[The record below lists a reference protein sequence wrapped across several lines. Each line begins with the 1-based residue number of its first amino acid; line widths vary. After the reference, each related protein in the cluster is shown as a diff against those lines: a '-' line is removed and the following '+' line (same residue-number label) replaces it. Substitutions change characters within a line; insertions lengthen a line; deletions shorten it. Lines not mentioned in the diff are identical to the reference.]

1 MKNFLLMVLGLA
13 FSVSG
18 ALAAGTPDNTTT
30 DTEEKDNALHWA
42 GCGITKKAFMK
53 ELATE
58 YERVYGVP
66 FVLEGGGATKGI
78 RRVKD
83 RSVDLGGSCRPKLS
97 GIAEE
102 RFVHMTPV
110 AWDALV
116 VMVHKDNPVSDIS
129 LGQVKDLYEGKITN
143 WKQLGGNDA
152 PVELLVRK
160 GKISGVGYTLRQLV
174 WGDPDQE
181 FKGSKEFPSSGP
193 LEKAIETNPNAIG
206 ISGISSA
213 RKRDVKLL
221 ALEGKTPSFEN
232 IQSGNYLLYRPLY
245 ITYMTRNNP
254 HLKEI
259 KRFIA
264 FALSKRGRQIIRAQG
279 VVPYLDAIALT
290 SKQKAQRKKVRELQ
304 EKHHAAKGR
313 KTASSPQQQQPQVAQ
328 QKENTKN

>member
-1 MKNFLLMVLGLA
+1 MKNFLLMVFGLVFA
-13 FSVSG
+13 ISSVQ
-18 ALAAGTPDNTTT
+18 AADTPDQAPA
-30 DTEEKDNALHWA
+30 DTEEQGNALHWA

-53 ELATE
+53 ELAAE
-58 YERVYGVP
+58 YEKIYGVP

-97 GIAEE
+97 GTAEE

-143 WKQLGGNDA
+143 WKELGGNDA
-152 PVELLVRK
+152 PIELLVRK
-160 GKISGVGYTLRQLV
+160 GKISGVGYTLRQLI
-174 WGDPDQE
+174 WGNPNQD
-181 FKGSKEFPSSGP
+181 FKGSKEYPSSGP

-213 RKRDVKLL
+213 GKRNVKLL
-221 ALEGKTPSFEN
+221 TLEGKTPSFEN
-232 IQSGNYLLYRPLY
+232 IKSGNYLMYRPLY

-254 HLKEI
+254 RLREI
-259 KRFIA
+259 KRFIS
-264 FALSKRGRQIIRAQG
+264 FALSKRGRAIIREQG
-279 VVPYLDAIALT
+279 VVPYLDAIGLT
-290 SKQKAQRKKVRELQ
+290 AKQKEQRKKVRELQ
-304 EKHHAAKGR
+304 EKHLANKQAAAEKSKSKGSQH
-313 KTASSPQQQQPQVAQ
+313 KKIQGD
-328 QKENTKN
+328 

>member
-1 MKNFLLMVLGLA
+1 MKKLLLMVLGLA
-13 FSVSG
+13 FSISSIQ
-18 ALAAGTPDNTTT
+18 AADEPKEAAAGK
-30 DTEEKDNALHWA
+30 EENSNALYWA

-53 ELATE
+53 ELAAE
-58 YERVYGVP
+58 YERIFGIP

-97 GIAEE
+97 GTAEE

-129 LGQVKDLYEGKITN
+129 LGQVKDLYEGKISN
-143 WKQLGGNDA
+143 WKELGGNDA

-160 GKISGVGYTLRQLV
+160 GKISGVGYTLRKLV
-174 WGDPDQE
+174 WGNPDQE
-181 FKGSKEFPSSGP
+181 FKGSQEYPSSGP

-213 RKRDVKLL
+213 SKRNVKLL

-232 IQSGNYLLYRPLY
+232 IQSGNYLMYRPLY

-254 HLKEI
+254 RLKEI

-290 SKQKAQRKKVRELQ
+290 AKQKEQRKLVREMQ
-304 EKHHAAKGR
+304 EKHHAGKRTGA
-313 KTASSPQQQQPQVAQ
+313 AAAAQ
-328 QKENTKN
+328 QKTAAGKSDQAGGN

>member
-1 MKNFLLMVLGLA
+1 MKNFLLMVLGLT
-13 FSVSG
+13 FSVTG
-18 ALAAGTPDNTTT
+18 VLAADTPDNKAA
-30 DTEEKDNALHWA
+30 DSGENRNALHWA

-53 ELATE
+53 ELAAE
-58 YERVYGVP
+58 YERIYGVP

-97 GIAEE
+97 GVAEE

-143 WKQLGGNDA
+143 WKELGGNDA
-152 PVELLVRK
+152 PIELLVRK

-174 WGDPDQE
+174 WGNPDQE
-181 FKGSKEFPSSGP
+181 FKGSREYPSSGP

-213 RKRDVKLL
+213 SKRNVKLL

-254 HLKEI
+254 QLKEV

-264 FALSKRGRQIIRAQG
+264 FALSKRGREIIRAQG

-290 SKQKAQRKKVRELQ
+290 SKQKEQRQKVRELQ
-304 EKHHAAKGR
+304 EKHFASKGK
-313 KTASSPQQQQPQVAQ
+313 KTASGEAKQ
-328 QKENTKN
+328 

>member
-1 MKNFLLMVLGLA
+1 VKNFLLVVLGMA
-13 FSVSG
+13 FTASMVV
-18 ALAAGTPDNTTT
+18 AAETGGQTPS
-30 DTEEKDNALHWA
+30 DTESKTNTLHWA

-53 ELATE
+53 ELAAE
-58 YERVYGVP
+58 YERIYGVP

-78 RRVKD
+78 RRVKN
-83 RSVDLGGSCRPKLS
+83 RSVDLGGSCRPKLK
-97 GIAEE
+97 GVAEE

-143 WKQLGGNDA
+143 WKELGGNDA

-160 GKISGVGYTLRQLV
+160 GKISGVGYTLRQLI
-174 WGDPDQE
+174 WGNPDQE
-181 FKGSKEFPSSGP
+181 FKGSKEYPSSGP

-213 RKRDVKLL
+213 GKRDVKLL

-254 HLKEI
+254 RLKDI

-264 FALSKRGRQIIRAQG
+264 FALSKRGRQIIREQG

-290 SKQKAQRKKVRELQ
+290 SKQKEQRKKVRELQ
-304 EKHHAAKGR
+304 ERHFASKG
-313 KTASSPQQQQPQVAQ
+313 KEAPSGQPR
-328 QKENTKN
+328 ETTGD

>member
-1 MKNFLLMVLGLA
+1 MKNFLLMVLGLT

-18 ALAAGTPDNTTT
+18 VLAADTPDNKAA
-30 DTEEKDNALHWA
+30 DSGENQNALHWA

-53 ELATE
+53 ELAAE
-58 YERVYGVP
+58 YERIYGVP

-97 GIAEE
+97 GVAEE

-143 WKQLGGNDA
+143 WKELGGNDA
-152 PVELLVRK
+152 PIELLVRK

-174 WGDPDQE
+174 WGNPDQE
-181 FKGSKEFPSSGP
+181 FKGSKEYPSSGP

-213 RKRDVKLL
+213 GKRNVKLL
-221 ALEGKTPSFEN
+221 ALEGKIPSFEN

-254 HLKEI
+254 QLKEV

-264 FALSKRGRQIIRAQG
+264 FALSKRGREIIRAQG

-290 SKQKAQRKKVRELQ
+290 SKQKEQRQKVRELQ
-304 EKHHAAKGR
+304 EKHLASKGK
-313 KTASSPQQQQPQVAQ
+313 KTASGPQPSSNNK
-328 QKENTKN
+328 KEAKDN